1 MTATTP
7 FWRKRICYDM
17 VSLLILHNI
26 HFTLTVYER
35 VNVCV
40 VKYRIWI
47 LGVAVE
53 IVKWNY
59 YKMLKNV
66 IVAEKLITV
75 SNSWETFAQ
84 IHGNKIRK
92 HH

>member
-1 MTATTP
+1 
-7 FWRKRICYDM
+7 M

-26 HFTLTVYER
+26 DFTLTVHEC

-47 LGVAVE
+47 LGVAVK

-66 IVAEKLITV
+66 IVAEKLITA
-75 SNSWETFAQ
+75 SNSWETLAQ
-84 IHGNKIRK
+84 IQGNKIRK